1 MDADWTSS
9 RHYGRH
15 GDINGFWILMNDDLG
30 AAFCKVSI
38 NYLTV
43 IKAPLRAMQKAP
55 PRSLD

>member
-15 GDINGFWILMNDDLG
+15 GDINGFWILMIDDL
-30 AAFCKVSI
+30 
-38 NYLTV
+38 V

>member
-30 AAFCKVSI
+30 AARFLSI
-38 NYLTV
+38 TLWLLKRHY
-43 IKAPLRAMQKAP
+43 APCRKPLP
-55 PRSLD
+55 GHLI